1 MYGHDVGDAVL
12 QGTAERLKQHTRGD
26 DTVSRFGGDE
36 FLYLLTEIDTDHDT
50 AVVAQKIADAV
61 QLPFQLSI
69 GELTI
74 KPSIG
79 IAIFPRDG
87 TSLSALMKSA
97 DTAMYKAKQGKLVY
111 AFAS

>member
-1 MYGHDVGDAVL
+1 M
-12 QGTAERLKQHTRGD
+12 
-26 DTVSRFGGDE
+26 
-36 FLYLLTEIDTDHDT
+36 YLLTEIDTDHDT

-97 DTAMYKAKQGKLVY
+97 DTAMYKAKQMNKNNYQFLRDTHEMQHY
-111 AFAS
+111 RELHAH